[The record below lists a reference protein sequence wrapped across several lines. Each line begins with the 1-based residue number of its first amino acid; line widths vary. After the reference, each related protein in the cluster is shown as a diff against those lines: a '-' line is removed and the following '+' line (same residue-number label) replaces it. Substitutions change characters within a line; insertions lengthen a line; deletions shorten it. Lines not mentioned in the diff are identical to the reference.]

1 VNKQQ
6 KLKIALPILVVVM
19 AFVWGPVFTGSGSK
33 NKKNKNKKS
42 VSVNFVSN
50 VNSSDL
56 VAMSRL
62 GARKKVK
69 TSYADWGRNPFM
81 PGYDQKALVLE
92 GIVWDETNPKAIIN
106 GGIFGIGDHAGL
118 NRIIAI
124 KKDSVVIINKTGTVE
139 LHLGE
144 ERQF

>member
-1 VNKQQ
+1 V
-6 KLKIALPILVVVM
+6 LPVLVVVM
-19 AFVWGPVFTGSGSK
+19 IFVWGPVFTGSGSK
-33 NKKNKNKKS
+33 NKKNENKKS
-42 VSVNFVSN
+42 VSVNFFSN

-56 VAMSRL
+56 VALSRL

-92 GIVWDETNPKAIIN
+92 GIVWDEKNPKAIIN
-106 GGIFGIGDHAGL
+106 GNIFGVGDHTGS

-124 KKDSVVIINKTGTVE
+124 KKDSVVIINRTGTVE
-139 LHLGE
+139 LYLGE
-144 ERQF
+144 GKQF